1 MKLPLSTLDEMFIL
15 LDEPVR
21 PLTIQLEA
29 RVSGRLDE
37 DRVRAA
43 IHQATHN
50 HPLARARLLP
60 WTADARTYEWA
71 IEDEL
76 QIDPLTVMDADVAGP
91 LDDVRSALYSRTISL
106 FESPPFRALLVHAAG
121 GDYLMLAINHVMC
134 DGIGALRLLQSI
146 GRAYAGV
153 PDPPFAHDPAEAFR
167 LALPSDGPGLGDRI
181 ESGRLGLQQ
190 LAQMRS
196 RAAKVAAKDP
206 SPDAGYTVHTRS
218 ISTRPLVASE
228 IRKQAGATMNDVLL
242 AAVHRCLGEWNGRQG
257 KKTGRIALSMPVNAR
272 PESWRTEVVCNLI
285 ASESV
290 STTRG
295 QRATPE
301 TCLSAVTEWTEAV
314 KRRGPGEALAMQARG
329 LGGPVGR
336 RRAFGKVMKVTA
348 GILGGTSAVSNLGL
362 VPPDWVDSA
371 EFDVTELWVSPP
383 AVQTAIA
390 LGAIS
395 IADTIH
401 LSFRASPASL
411 SRAAVDEIADIVEQ
425 ELHAFGR
432 PI

>member
-1 MKLPLSTLDEMFIL
+1 
-15 LDEPVR
+15 
-21 PLTIQLEA
+21 
-29 RVSGRLDE
+29 
-37 DRVRAA
+37 
-43 IHQATHN
+43 
-50 HPLARARLLP
+50 
-60 WTADARTYEWA
+60 
-71 IEDEL
+71 
-76 QIDPLTVMDADVAGP
+76 
-91 LDDVRSALYSRTISL
+91 
-106 FESPPFRALLVHAAG
+106 
-121 GDYLMLAINHVMC
+121 
-134 DGIGALRLLQSI
+134 
-146 GRAYAGV
+146 
-153 PDPPFAHDPAEAFR
+153 
-167 LALPSDGPGLGDRI
+167 
-181 ESGRLGLQQ
+181 
-190 LAQMRS
+190 
-196 RAAKVAAKDP
+196 
-206 SPDAGYTVHTRS
+206 
-218 ISTRPLVASE
+218 
-228 IRKQAGATMNDVLL
+228 
-242 AAVHRCLGEWNGRQG
+242 
-257 KKTGRIALSMPVNAR
+257 
-272 PESWRTEVVCNLI
+272 VVCNLI

-290 STTRG
+290 STTSG